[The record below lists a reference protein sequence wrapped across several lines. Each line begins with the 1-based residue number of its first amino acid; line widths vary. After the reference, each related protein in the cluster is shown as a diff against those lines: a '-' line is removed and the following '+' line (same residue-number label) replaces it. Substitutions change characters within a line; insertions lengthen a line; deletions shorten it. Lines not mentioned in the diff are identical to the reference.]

1 MAAHLRLALAH
12 NHLLSSTS
20 RAQLDNAAL
29 VERLHQQMEL
39 TAQASR
45 EKSQFLASAS
55 HDLRQPL
62 HALSFFGATLEKY
75 VGEQRLVLA
84 TTVAKLLPVAA
95 TSGTT
100 VGA

>member
-1 MAAHLRLALAH
+1 MAVHLRLALAQ
-12 NHLLSSTS
+12 NHLLSSTL
-20 RAQLDNAAL
+20 RAQLENAAL

-62 HALSFFGATLEKY
+62 HALSFFGATL
-75 VGEQRLVLA
+75 
-84 TTVAKLLPVAA
+84 
-95 TSGTT
+95 
-100 VGA
+100 